1 MCGLL
6 EAAPRREDWPVMPVE
21 RVSFALK
28 PFGFFDSNPSLD
40 VPPPGS

>member
-1 MCGLL
+1 
-6 EAAPRREDWPVMPVE
+6 MPVE